1 MAIIVNQDYIEKC
14 KIQSAQQ
21 LESAIQGAL
30 QLANNTLTLI
40 EKELRMPEKIVLYDD
55 GTVKTTITPARLEE
69 MDHADFM
76 KMDHRDLASLCAFA
90 VGKLIRAQ
98 IECQN

>member
-40 EKELRMPEKIVLYDD
+40 KK
-55 GTVKTTITPARLEE
+55 
-69 MDHADFM
+69 
-76 KMDHRDLASLCAFA
+76 
-90 VGKLIRAQ
+90 
-98 IECQN
+98 N

>member
-1 MAIIVNQDYIEKC
+1 MEFIGENTHLRIEEPMAIIVNQDYIEKC

-40 EKELRMPEKIVLYDD
+40 KK
-55 GTVKTTITPARLEE
+55 
-69 MDHADFM
+69 
-76 KMDHRDLASLCAFA
+76 
-90 VGKLIRAQ
+90 
-98 IECQN
+98 N